1 MNPGPVRRSVYC
13 VLVHMPVYSSSS
25 HMPMQELRKSLEA
38 LSYGC
43 GKEEGMTKEE
53 GGLGRRS
60 TSEAAAH
67 SAHRYVSDLALPVR
81 TAPLVSRRSGPGA
94 FAATGTARARPA
106 LARAHTHPS
115 VDRASSDG
123 QSAQGQQAQPV
134 ESVLHELEYRP
145 DSSRHMRPGGASH
158 APPVGG
164 ALAGV
169 RGPGQ
174 RMSLARKGPS
184 VRGAE
189 PKSLEALRSLA
200 LNFQNPP
207 MPLGWL
213 QE

>member
-1 MNPGPVRRSVYC
+1 MHIATIMRV
-13 VLVHMPVYSSSS
+13 
-25 HMPMQELRKSLEA
+25 
-38 LSYGC
+38 
-43 GKEEGMTKEE
+43 KEK
-53 GGLGRRS
+53 
-60 TSEAAAH
+60 
-67 SAHRYVSDLALPVR
+67 
-81 TAPLVSRRSGPGA
+81 
-94 FAATGTARARPA
+94 
-106 LARAHTHPS
+106 RAH
-115 VDRASSDG
+115 G
-123 QSAQGQQAQPV
+123 QGQQAQPV
-134 ESVLHELEYRP
+134 ESVLHELEYCP